1 MKDKLIEFYMDYANN
16 YLTVTK
22 MAEDYGLSLQEC
34 KSLIEIG
41 RKYYFDKWE
50 TTANRKATIKSH

>member
-1 MKDKLIEFYMDYANN
+1 MKEKLIEFYMDYANN

-41 RKYYFDKWE
+41 
-50 TTANRKATIKSH
+50 TNLS